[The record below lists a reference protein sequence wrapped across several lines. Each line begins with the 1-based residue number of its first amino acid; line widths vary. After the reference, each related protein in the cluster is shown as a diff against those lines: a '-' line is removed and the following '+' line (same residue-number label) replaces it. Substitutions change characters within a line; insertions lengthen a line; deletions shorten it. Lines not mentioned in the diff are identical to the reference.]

1 MQHIK
6 LTCSVLMFMCVLIA
20 GSNLYLA
27 ASADQPNLISELSTA
42 LGFTKNQVFD
52 ASISDNSTL
61 KLSVDECSFC
71 GAFKNEDT
79 RNRIARASLE
89 WLLSKTGGKT
99 GTVEWYNRSRVK
111 IMTISG
117 SREQSEITSGLPC
130 AIKKQ

>member
-1 MQHIK
+1 MHITRAVLK
-6 LTCSVLMFMCVLIA
+6 TVVVITLLVGGNNVCSV
-20 GSNLYLA
+20 
-27 ASADQPNLISELSTA
+27 ASADQPDLISEFSTA

-99 GTVEWYNRSRVK
+99 GTVEWYNRGRVK

-130 AIKKQ
+130 AVKQQ

>member
-1 MQHIK
+1 MHITRAVLK
-6 LTCSVLMFMCVLIA
+6 TVVVITLLVGGNNVCSV
-20 GSNLYLA
+20 
-27 ASADQPNLISELSTA
+27 ASADQPDLISEFSTA

-99 GTVEWYNRSRVK
+99 GTVEWYNRGRVK

>member
-1 MQHIK
+1 MHITRAVLK
-6 LTCSVLMFMCVLIA
+6 TVVVITLLVGGNNVCSV
-20 GSNLYLA
+20 
-27 ASADQPNLISELSTA
+27 ASADQPDLISEFSTA

>member
-1 MQHIK
+1 MHITSAVLK
-6 LTCSVLMFMCVLIA
+6 TVVVITLLVGGNSVCSV
-20 GSNLYLA
+20 
-27 ASADQPNLISELSTA
+27 ASADQPDLISEFSTA
-42 LGFTKNQVFD
+42 LGLTKNQVFD

-79 RNRIARASLE
+79 RNGIARASLE

-99 GTVEWYNRSRVK
+99 GTVEWYNRGRVK

-130 AIKKQ
+130 AINKQ